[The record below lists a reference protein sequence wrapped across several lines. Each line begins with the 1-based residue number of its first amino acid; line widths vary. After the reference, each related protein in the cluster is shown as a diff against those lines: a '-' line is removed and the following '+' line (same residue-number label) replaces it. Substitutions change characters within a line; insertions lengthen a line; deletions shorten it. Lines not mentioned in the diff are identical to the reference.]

1 MDEKMNYQEY
11 LQCPEVK
18 ELNKIRD
25 VIMSEGLK
33 DGFCQN
39 YNLNGDGTGTRS
51 CPGFN
56 IFGSRCM
63 LNQECEHAEDLKKYF
78 EYLKKV
84 PKRIGQLGKEDWFEY
99 TR

>member
-1 MDEKMNYQEY
+1 MAKKMNYQEY

-18 ELNKIRD
+18 ELKQVQS

-33 DGFCQN
+33 DGFCYN

-56 IFGSRCM
+56 IFGRGCT
-63 LNQECEHAEDLKKYF
+63 LNGKCENAENLEKYF
-78 EYLKKV
+78 ECLKKV